1 MAESDILLLK
11 GVEVDALLSGRE
23 ADVMEQVARAYR
35 THARG
40 DTSVPRSV
48 FLRFP
53 RQPSD
58 RVIALPAYL
67 GDGFE
72 IAGVKWIASF
82 PKNRE
87 RGMDRASAVL
97 VLNSAADGHPRA
109 ILEAS
114 VISAKRT
121 AASAALAVERLFEGT
136 SSDRVGLIGCGPI
149 NFEIARFLSA
159 RLGFRDFLLHDS
171 DPARVDHFRR
181 KGEGLG
187 PGVAMETAAGV
198 EAVLRGCR
206 LISFATTAAEPHVP
220 DLRICPPGALV
231 LHVSLRDLS
240 PEAILA
246 SDNVVD
252 DPDHVCRERTSLHLA
267 ELRTGNRDFIRCT
280 LGQILLG
287 QAPERPRPAVP
298 TVFSPFGLGIL
309 DLAVGQL
316 AVDAA
321 GEEGIGTV
329 VSSFLP
335 PPWTGRMEPRA

>member
-11 GVEVDALLSGRE
+11 GAEVDALLSGRE
-23 ADVMEQVARAYR
+23 ADVMLHVGRAYEA
-35 THARG
+35 HARG
-40 DTSVPRSV
+40 NTSVPRSV
-48 FLRFP
+48 FLTFP
-53 RQPSD
+53 RQPKD

-97 VLNSAADGHPRA
+97 VLNSSADGHPRA

-121 AASAALAVERLFEGT
+121 AASAALAVERLFGGAPSE
-136 SSDRVGLIGCGPI
+136 RVGLIGCGPI

-171 DPARVDHFRR
+171 DAGRADHFRR
-181 KGEGLG
+181 KSGILG
-187 PGVAMETAAGV
+187 PEIRMETAPGL
-198 EAVLRGCR
+198 EAVLRECR
-206 LISFATTAAEPHVP
+206 VVSLATTAAEPHIR
-220 DLRICPPGALV
+220 DLELCPADALV
-231 LHVSLRDLS
+231 IHVSLRDLS

-287 QAPERPRPAVP
+287 DAPEKPEGRP

-309 DLAVGQL
+309 DLAVGKL
-316 AVDAA
+316 VLDAA
-321 GEEGIGTV
+321 RAEGIGTV

-335 PPWTGRMEPRA
+335 APWSGPTEPRP

>member
-1 MAESDILLLK
+1 MTENDILLLK
-11 GVEVDALLSGRE
+11 GAEVDALLAGRE
-23 ADVMEQVARAYR
+23 AELMDHVGRAYEA
-35 THARG
+35 HARG

-53 RQPSD
+53 RQPAD

-67 GDGFE
+67 GNGFE

-82 PKNRE
+82 PRNRE

-97 VLNSAADGHPRA
+97 VLNSSADGHPRA

-121 AASAALAVERLFEGT
+121 AASAALAVERLHGRA
-136 SSDRVGLIGCGPI
+136 SSERAGLIGCGPI

-171 DPARVDHFRR
+171 APDRAEHFRR
-181 KGEGLG
+181 KAETLG
-187 PGVAMETAAGV
+187 SGIAMDLAGSVA
-198 EAVLRGCR
+198 AVLRECR
-206 LISFATTAAEPHVP
+206 VISIATTAAEPHIA
-220 DLRICPPGALV
+220 DLTLCPAGALV

-240 PEAILA
+240 ADAILA

-287 QAPERPRPAVP
+287 EAPARPEGRA

-309 DLAVGQL
+309 DLAVGKL
-316 AVDAA
+316 VLDAA
-321 GEEGIGTV
+321 REQGIGTV

-335 PPWTGRMEPRA
+335 APWIERTEPRA

>member
-1 MAESDILLLK
+1 
-11 GVEVDALLSGRE
+11 
-23 ADVMEQVARAYR
+23 
-35 THARG
+35 
-40 DTSVPRSV
+40 
-48 FLRFP
+48 
-53 RQPSD
+53 
-58 RVIALPAYL
+58 
-67 GDGFE
+67 
-72 IAGVKWIASF
+72 
-82 PKNRE
+82 
-87 RGMDRASAVL
+87 MDRASAVL
-97 VLNSAADGHPRA
+97 VLNSSADGHPRA

-121 AASAALAVERLFEGT
+121 AASAALAVERLFGGAPSE
-136 SSDRVGLIGCGPI
+136 RVGLIGCGPI

-171 DPARVDHFRR
+171 DRGRADHFRR
-181 KGEGLG
+181 KAGTLG
-187 PGVAMETAAGV
+187 PGIRMETAPGL
-198 EAVLRGCR
+198 EAVLRECR
-206 LISFATTAAEPHVP
+206 VVSLATTAAEPHIR
-220 DLRICPPGALV
+220 DLELCPAGALV

-287 QAPERPRPAVP
+287 DAPEKPEGRP

-309 DLAVGQL
+309 DLAVGKL
-316 AVDAA
+316 VLDAA
-321 GEEGIGTV
+321 RADGIGTV

-335 PPWTGRMEPRA
+335 APWSGPTEPRP